1 MNFNAAIFDLDGT
14 LLNSMDIWEQIDI
27 RFLQKRNLPIPD
39 NYVTEICSRSFEEAA
54 QYTIDLFGLSE
65 KVTDIVSEWNE
76 MALYE
81 YSHNVKLLPH
91 VLDYLLQLKDRH
103 TKLAVATGLPYELF
117 KPCLI
122 NNSAWDLFDAV
133 CSTDEVNR
141 GKEYPDVFELAAQ
154 KLGVPPQQCIV
165 FDDVL
170 PAIKSAKQ
178 AGMLAC
184 GVYDKYSAHHQSE
197 IKQISDYYLHDFRN
211 APLPYKEKK
220 MPVELWDLYNTN
232 REKTNTTIQ
241 RGMPI
246 PDGCYHL
253 VVSVWLV
260 NSQGQYLLSQRHPNK
275 LFPLYWECTGGSVLA
290 GESSL
295 EGAVR
300 EVSEELGIRLNPCQG
315 KLIYQ
320 TRREHTQDF
329 YDVWL
334 FHNDTP
340 IDKLRL
346 QETEVACAKWVST
359 EKLFYLYKTE
369 KLHPLID
376 YIDNIMP
383 YCE

>member
-1 MNFNAAIFDLDGT
+1 
-14 LLNSMDIWEQIDI
+14 MD
-27 RFLQKRNLPIPD
+27 
-39 NYVTEICSRSFEEAA
+39 
-54 QYTIDLFGLSE
+54 
-65 KVTDIVSEWNE
+65 
-76 MALYE
+76 
-81 YSHNVKLLPH
+81 
-91 VLDYLLQLKDRH
+91 
-103 TKLAVATGLPYELF
+103 
-117 KPCLI
+117 
-122 NNSAWDLFDAV
+122 
-133 CSTDEVNR
+133 
-141 GKEYPDVFELAAQ
+141 
-154 KLGVPPQQCIV
+154 
-165 FDDVL
+165 
-170 PAIKSAKQ
+170 
-178 AGMLAC
+178 
-184 GVYDKYSAHHQSE
+184 
-197 IKQISDYYLHDFRN
+197 
-211 APLPYKEKK
+211 KEKK